1 MRGNE
6 ARASNMQGVVIFGI
20 GRGAEVATRYFRD
33 DSPYEV
39 LAYTVDDA
47 FSERTEFMGRPVVPF
62 SRVETELPPTQCRM
76 FIPLGFQ
83 RMNALRADKFE
94 EARSKRYSFVNY
106 VSSRISA
113 WELPKMGE
121 NCFILEGNIF
131 NYDVTI
137 GDDVVLWSGNHIG
150 DFCAIEDHAWISSG
164 AVLSGDVRIGARSF
178 LGVNATVSNHV
189 RIGPRCYIGAS
200 TLITQDT
207 PQDSVY
213 VTKGTSK
220 IERIDSLRFLG
231 TIKN

>member
-1 MRGNE
+1 
-6 ARASNMQGVVIFGI
+6 MQRVVIFGI

-39 LAYTVDDA
+39 IGYTVDDA
-47 FSERTEFMGRPVVPF
+47 YSGRKEFMGQPVVPF
-62 SRVETELPPTQCRM
+62 SRVETELPPTQCRI

-83 RMNALRADKFE
+83 RMNALRAEKFE
-94 EARSKRYSFVNY
+94 EARKKGYSFANY

-113 WELPKMGE
+113 WEFPRIGE

-137 GDDVVLWSGNHIG
+137 GNDVVLWSGNHIG
-150 DFCAIEDHAWISSG
+150 DSCVIEDHAWISSRI
-164 AVLSGDVRIGARSF
+164 VLSGDVTIGSRSF
-178 LGVNATVSNHV
+178 LGVNAAVSNHV
-189 RIGPRCYIGAS
+189 RIGSRCYIGAS

-213 VTKGTSK
+213 VTRGTPK
-220 IERIDSLRFLG
+220 VERIDSLRFLG